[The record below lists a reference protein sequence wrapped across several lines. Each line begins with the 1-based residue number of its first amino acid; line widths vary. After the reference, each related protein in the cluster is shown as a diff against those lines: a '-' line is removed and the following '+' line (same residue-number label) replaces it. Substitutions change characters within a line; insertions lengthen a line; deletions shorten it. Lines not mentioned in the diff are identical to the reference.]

1 LLIVSNI
8 KGLFHACRSNVERMD
23 ERLPDSNYDAL
34 HHFISVSAWDGLA
47 LMDEVARRV
56 QASLAPLG
64 GE

>member
-1 LLIVSNI
+1 
-8 KGLFHACRSNVERMD
+8 MD